1 MDRKARKNSNSEDTA
16 LFHEAVAGARPVK
29 SKRLHL
35 RGRPPRPEARF
46 RRRDEAAVLQ
56 DSLSI
61 RPEDLDLESGEE
73 IIYRQPT
80 VRASVLRDL
89 RRGRFPVKAEID
101 LHGLTS
107 EQARREL
114 GQFLDECVNDGIQC
128 ARVVHGKGLR
138 SGHRGP
144 VLKAS
149 VNRWLRQWDEVLA
162 FCSAPARDGGT
173 GAIYVLLRR

>member
-1 MDRKARKNSNSEDTA
+1 MDRKPRTVSHPDDAA
-16 LFHEAVAGARPVK
+16 LFREATAGARPLK
-29 SKRLHL
+29 AKRLHL
-35 RGRPPRPEARF
+35 PGRPPRAEARF
-46 RRRDEAAVLQ
+46 RRQDEAAALQ
-56 DSLSI
+56 ESLATA
-61 RPEDLDLESGEE
+61 PEDSGLETGEE
-73 IIYRQPT
+73 LTYRKPP

-101 LHGLTS
+101 LHGLTTD
-107 EQARREL
+107 QARKEL
-114 GQFLDECVNDGIQC
+114 TRFIAECLNAGIQC

-149 VNRWLRQWDEVLA
+149 VNRWLRQWDDVLA
-162 FCSAPARDGGT
+162 FCSAPPRDGGT

>member
-1 MDRKARKNSNSEDTA
+1 MNRKPGKGSNPEDAA
-16 LFHEAVAGARPVK
+16 LFREAVDGARPVK
-29 SKRLHL
+29 AKRLHL
-35 RGRPPRPEARF
+35 RRAPPRPEARF
-46 RRRDEAAVLQ
+46 RRLDEAAVLQ
-56 DSLSI
+56 DSLTTG
-61 RPEDLDLESGEE
+61 PEALELETGEE
-73 IIYRQPT
+73 LIYRQPA

-101 LHGLTS
+101 LHGMTS
-107 EQARREL
+107 EQARKEL
-114 GQFLDECVNDGIQC
+114 TQFIAECVDQGIQC

-149 VNRWLRQWDEVLA
+149 VNRWLRQWQEVLA

>member
-1 MDRKARKNSNSEDTA
+1 MDRKARQNSNSDEAA
-16 LFHEAVAGARPVK
+16 LFREAVAGARPVQA
-29 SKRLHL
+29 KRLHL
-35 RGRPPRPEARF
+35 RRAPPRAEARF
-46 RRRDEAAVLQ
+46 RRRDEATVLR
-56 DSLSI
+56 DSLTTG
-61 RPEDLDLESGEE
+61 PEDLDLESGEE
-73 IIYRQPT
+73 LIYRQPS

-101 LHGLTS
+101 LHGMTS

-114 GQFLDECVNDGIQC
+114 TAFIAECVDDGIQC

-144 VLKAS
+144 VLKAR
-149 VNRWLRQWDEVLA
+149 VNRWLRRWNHVLA